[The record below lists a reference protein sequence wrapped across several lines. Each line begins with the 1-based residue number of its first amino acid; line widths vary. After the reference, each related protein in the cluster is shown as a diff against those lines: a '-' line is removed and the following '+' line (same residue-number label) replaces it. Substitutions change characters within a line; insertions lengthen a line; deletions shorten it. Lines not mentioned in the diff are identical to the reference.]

1 MGDDEYTPSPNYF
14 STTFTNNGGA
24 RSSSSRPIHK
34 LSVKLV
40 DTYKRINT
48 VSFVPINNNICIYS
62 SFIYYNSM
70 TFYLDILRRKSQEI
84 KRAS

>member
-1 MGDDEYTPSPNYF
+1 MGDDEYTPSPYF
-14 STTFTNNGGA
+14 SHISGVA

-48 VSFVPINNNICIYS
+48 VCLQVCNIIL
-62 SFIYYNSM
+62 YYIEDSH
-70 TFYLDILRRKSQEI
+70 
-84 KRAS
+84 

>member
-1 MGDDEYTPSPNYF
+1 MGDDDYTPSPYF
-14 STTFTNNGGA
+14 SHISGVA

-48 VSFVPINNNICIYS
+48 VCILLTNFNYFYYHDAKLYTYDRNEYIYMYKLLNI
-62 SFIYYNSM
+62 
-70 TFYLDILRRKSQEI
+70 
-84 KRAS
+84 